1 MAIPFLEMTN
11 PFVSGTF
18 QHITPFHTLTLFRF
32 IISFIVFIKYHCV
45 FFYGMIRK
53 EITTK
58 KKWYDMKKKSSKFLK
73 KSHIHFKI
81 EPNYCQER

>member
-32 IISFIVFIKYHCV
+32 IISFIVFIKYRCV

-81 EPNYCQER
+81 EPNYCKER

>member
-1 MAIPFLEMTN
+1 MATPFFEMTI
-11 PFVSGTF
+11 PILSGTF
-18 QHITPFHTLTLFRF
+18 QRITPFHTLTLFRF

-58 KKWYDMKKKSSKFLK
+58 KKWYDMKKKKTSKFLK
-73 KSHIHFKI
+73 KNHIYILK
-81 EPNYCQER
+81 

>member
-1 MAIPFLEMTN
+1 MAIPFLEMTI

-81 EPNYCQER
+81 EPNYCKER